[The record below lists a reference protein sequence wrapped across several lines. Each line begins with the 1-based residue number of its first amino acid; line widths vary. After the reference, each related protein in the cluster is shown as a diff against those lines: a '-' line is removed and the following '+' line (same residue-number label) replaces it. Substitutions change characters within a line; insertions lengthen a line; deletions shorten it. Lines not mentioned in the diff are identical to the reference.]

1 MKNILFLIIIMTCS
15 KSQIYAQ
22 LSNVQLVLSAQDSS
36 IEHGYG
42 LFNVIVNSTGLDDT
56 TRILRAWDL
65 NHVWVKFPGL
75 DWMDYD
81 YRRQYSSHHPT
92 HVQWVSNS
100 SLDYIID
107 LTIFYFNNPIFI
119 DSFMS
124 TGGTIQIK
132 FSTTF
137 KNITSDSIRP
147 MTTNI
152 LSFNIPPANT
162 EELQAFKYLLS
173 QEKTFSGT
181 HLEDIFFPEIDLS
194 TFSSEKHYKYLIE
207 HFPNTLVG
215 TMAKCRLAILLC
227 SYHSHLTTIPPAIK
241 QQINEF
247 YQTLKAH
254 PSKYIRRQAEVLIKC
269 HD

>member
-1 MKNILFLIIIMTCS
+1 MTCS

-36 IEHGYG
+36 IEHVYG
-42 LFNVIVNSTGLDDT
+42 PIHVKVNPSGLDDT
-56 TRILRAWDL
+56 TSMLLVRKSNYIR
-65 NHVWVKFPGL
+65 VKFPGL
-75 DWMDYD
+75 DWIE
-81 YRRQYSSHHPT
+81 YSNKLG
-92 HVQWVSNS
+92 NS
-100 SLDYIID
+100 SDHSSYIEWSKRGCMNYAID
-107 LTIFYFNNPIFI
+107 LSYFYFNNPALV
-119 DSFMS
+119 DSFIPI
-124 TGGTIQIK
+124 GGQIQIK
-132 FSTTF
+132 FTGTFRNTTEDSTYYW
-137 KNITSDSIRP
+137 TS
-147 MTTNI
+147 NI

-173 QEKTFSGT
+173 QEKTYSGT
-181 HLEDIFFPEIDLS
+181 HLDEIFIPEVDFS
-194 TFSSEKHYKYLIE
+194 TQASEKHYKYLIE

-215 TMAKCRLAILLC
+215 AMAKCRLAYYYCFLHRNKI
-227 SYHSHLTTIPPAIK
+227 IPPNLK